1 MTRLAEKGRQQ
12 SMPRPCTNNA
22 PCFVSGSR
30 RTIYPGQRSTN
41 AHHIR
46 PHFTMPYSYTPAN
59 PTLHRGGACLECRR
73 RKLLK
78 RHRFQ
83 KCDGIRP
90 ICGCCQ
96 RGKRATQCNF
106 DPPEGRV
113 FALQQRIYELEES
126 IRAIESRPRRS
137 RRGSPESPS
146 NAPEAWFTATL
157 IDLPASV
164 DWSPDMAI
172 DSPALSFEM
181 YEPSS
186 SGPLRQ
192 GRSTQDWLFNTPL
205 SSLVGPVETDPLS
218 AFALLARMPPTM
230 SFEPATVSLLSS
242 PMHDFLIASF
252 MARRREYGLQIDE
265 ESFLTSFALPPD
277 HPSAVRPA
285 LRNAVYLLACHALST
300 RTPALAQYESLFVD
314 KVRQGIANS
323 LETAQEDSGGLF
335 TGVILASILLAR
347 YLLIMGRIREAY
359 HQTASVA
366 RFAISCGL
374 HQLSTLDLRSHSPGS
389 RAPLLLPPPTDFIAL
404 GERIHAF
411 WAIYNLD
418 RTISAVAGL
427 PSTFGDDGS
436 DGVDARERIT
446 TLWPRPLREY
456 RSPEQ
461 LMHTPQSTIS
471 DYFSNVTLNGS
482 VNRRVMNPGVHML
495 EAQAVEIHHRA
506 HEAIHRSGADSGT
519 STRLFVLGRSAL
531 DLLRDAPPLDYFD
544 DNDSEHTGVNP
555 FIVKALA
562 LAYASQLKI
571 LLAQHG
577 RAAYGDPAM
586 HQIGAQLA
594 GLLRRAQPTTGLDI
608 LVGVCCAFTLGF
620 LKRASGAD
628 QVTEQLEKSLAYLRS
643 AHVVLAIIPKRTRTS
658 RIGIYHELGG
668 LRPELGL
675 LTVAPRVPLDYLGK
689 RNPA

>member
-1 MTRLAEKGRQQ
+1 MRPASCRAPDALYILDSAAPTPTISALISQCLTHILPQILRSTVEARVWSAAGANSLSAIVFRNAMAFGPYVVAVNGENVRPNVTLTRPRDACSLSSSGFMSSKSQFGQ
-12 SMPRPCTNNA
+12 S
-22 PCFVSGSR
+22 S
-30 RTIYPGQRSTN
+30 PGQDAPVAATVPILN
-41 AHHIR
+41 ANQYDQSY
-46 PHFTMPYSYTPAN
+46 FTP
-59 PTLHRGGACLECRR
+59 
-73 RKLLK
+73 
-78 RHRFQ
+78 Q
-83 KCDGIRP
+83 
-90 ICGCCQ
+90 
-96 RGKRATQCNF
+96 
-106 DPPEGRV
+106 
-113 FALQQRIYELEES
+113 
-126 IRAIESRPRRS
+126 
-137 RRGSPESPS
+137 
-146 NAPEAWFTATL
+146 L

-192 GRSTQDWLFNTPL
+192 GRSTQDWLFNTP
-205 SSLVGPVETDPLS
+205 
-218 AFALLARMPPTM
+218 
-230 SFEPATVSLLSS
+230 
-242 PMHDFLIASF
+242 IASF

-562 LAYASQLKI
+562 LAYASQLKNI
-571 LLAQHG
+571 VS
-577 RAAYGDPAM
+577 AARPCGLRRPGYAPNWSPTCR
-586 HQIGAQLA
+586 
-594 GLLRRAQPTTGLDI
+594 LLRRAQPTTGLDI

>member
-1 MTRLAEKGRQQ
+1 M
-12 SMPRPCTNNA
+12 RPASCRA
-22 PCFVSGSR
+22 PDALYILDSAAPTP
-30 RTIYPGQRSTN
+30 TISALISQCLTHILPQILRSTVEARVWSAAGANSN
-41 AHHIR
+41 AMA
-46 PHFTMPYSYTPAN
+46 FGPYVVAVN
-59 PTLHRGGACLECRR
+59 GE
-73 RKLLK
+73 
-78 RHRFQ
+78 
-83 KCDGIRP
+83 
-90 ICGCCQ
+90 
-96 RGKRATQCNF
+96 N
-106 DPPEGRV
+106 
-113 FALQQRIYELEES
+113 QRIYELEES

-146 NAPEAWFTATL
+146 NAPEAWFTATVPILNANQYDQSYFTPQL

-192 GRSTQDWLFNTPL
+192 GRSTQDWLFNTPSYASHNVL
-205 SSLVGPVETDPLS
+205 RACDCL
-218 AFALLARMPPTM
+218 FAIITL
-230 SFEPATVSLLSS
+230 
-242 PMHDFLIASF
+242 HDFLIASF

-482 VNRRVMNPGVHML
+482 
-495 EAQAVEIHHRA
+495 
-506 HEAIHRSGADSGT
+506 
-519 STRLFVLGRSAL
+519 
-531 DLLRDAPPLDYFD
+531 
-544 DNDSEHTGVNP
+544 
-555 FIVKALA
+555 ALA

-571 LLAQHG
+571 SLAQHG

-643 AHVVLAIIPKRTRTS
+643 AHVVLADPHLEDRD
-658 RIGIYHELGG
+658 L
-668 LRPELGL
+668 P
-675 LTVAPRVPLDYLGK
+675 
-689 RNPA
+689 